1 MNNKITVINGD
12 GIGPEIMDATLR
24 ILDAVDAGLEYEHVD
39 AGLMALEKHGDLLP
53 EETLE
58 TIAKNTICL

>member
-24 ILDAVDAGLEYEHVD
+24 VLDAVGAGLED
-39 AGLMALEKHGDLLP
+39 DHGD
-53 EETLE
+53 
-58 TIAKNTICL
+58 